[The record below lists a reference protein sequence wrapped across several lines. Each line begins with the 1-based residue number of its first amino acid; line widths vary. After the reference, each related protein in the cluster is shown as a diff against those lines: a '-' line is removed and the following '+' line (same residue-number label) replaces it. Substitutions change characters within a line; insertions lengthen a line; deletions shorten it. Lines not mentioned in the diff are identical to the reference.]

1 MLTKCVVGEENLIV
15 VGIRD
20 HVVWPV
26 DHWGLHKGQG
36 TLTNVERIARL
47 YAVDVDILAIESL
60 ELLNA
65 LRCACVDLGVW
76 CELQNARNT
85 AGVVHLNVVA
95 DQNVNLCW
103 IDDALNALDQL
114 LGEWALDGVNERDL
128 LVQDKVCIVGN
139 ALLSGVAV
147 ELASVPVKGA
157 YKVDIG
163 FDFNRTKHVSSKDH
177 SAKI

>member
-1 MLTKCVVGEENLIV
+1 MLTKCVVGEEDLV
-15 VGIRD
+15 VLGIRD

-26 DHWGLHKGQG
+26 DHWRLHKGQG
-36 TLTNVERIARL
+36 AFTNVERIARL

-60 ELLNA
+60 ELLDA

-76 CELQNARNT
+76 RELQNARNA
-85 AGVVHLNVVA
+85 AGVVHLNVVT

-103 IDDALNALDQL
+103 IDDALDALDQL
-114 LGEWALDGVNERDL
+114 LGKWALDGVNERDL

-147 ELASVPVKGA
+147 ELASIPVKGA

-163 FDFNRTKHVSSKDH
+163 FDFDRTKHVSSKDH

>member
-1 MLTKCVVGEENLIV
+1 MLAKCIVGEEDLII

-36 TLTNVERIARL
+36 ALTNVERIARL
-47 YAVDVDILAIESL
+47 YTVDVDILAIESL
-60 ELLNA
+60 ELLDA

-76 CELQNARNT
+76 RELQNARNA

-103 IDDALNALDQL
+103 IDDALDALDQL

-163 FDFNRTKHVSSKDH
+163 FDFDRTKHVSSKDH